1 MSQAASVSGSINGH
15 APDARSL
22 AKVPTG
28 IAGLDEITGG
38 GIPQGRT
45 TLVCGSAGC
54 GKTLFAMEFLVRG
67 ATQFGEPGV
76 CMTFEET
83 GDDLTKNIRSLGF
96 DLDELVAARKI
107 MVDFVK
113 VERSEID
120 EAGEYNL
127 DGLFIRL
134 GLAIDATGAKRVVLD
149 TLETL
154 FSGFSNQSILRSELR
169 RLFGWLKEK
178 GVTAVITGE
187 RGDGQLTRQG
197 LEEYVSDCVI
207 LLDHRVN
214 DQVSTRRLRIVKYRG
229 TSHGTNEYPFLIDEE
244 GISVVPL
251 SSLGMG
257 ESASHE
263 RIASGVPR
271 LDEMLGGKGFFRGS
285 SILISGTA
293 GTGKSSLL
301 ATAAAASCERG
312 ERVLYFALEESQNQI
327 CRNMASIGLDLKKWV
342 DAGLLVFHATRP
354 GLHGLEM
361 HLATMHKLVRT
372 HRPSMVLVD
381 PISGLSGSGTR
392 GEAAAMLVRLID
404 FLKSSGI
411 TAVCSNLTSGEEA
424 MEATDLGLSSIVDT
438 WILLRDIELAGER
451 NRGLYVLKSR
461 GMAHSNQIREF
472 LLTSHGIDLL
482 DVYVGQEGVLTGS
495 MRLAQ
500 EAREKAKLVA
510 DQAEAQRQ
518 ARVRERKRLAI
529 EAQIAALQ
537 LELQSTSEDEQ
548 VQAANE
554 VARVQELAEDR
565 TRMSASRQADAKP
578 VARVRTSSGKERT
591 S

>member
-1 MSQAASVSGSINGH
+1 MNAEGAGR
-15 APDARSL
+15 AL
-22 AKVPTG
+22 AKARTG

-38 GIPQGRT
+38 GVPKGRT

-54 GKTLFAMEFLVRG
+54 GKTMFAMEFLIRG

-83 GDDLTKNIRSLGF
+83 GDDLINNVRSLGF
-96 DLDELVAARKI
+96 DLDELVDARKVAI
-107 MVDFVK
+107 DHVK

-134 GLAIDATGAKRVVLD
+134 QLAIDAIGAKRVVLD
-149 TLETL
+149 TLEAL
-154 FSGFSNQSILRSELR
+154 FSGFTNQSVLRSELR
-169 RLFGWLKEK
+169 RLFGWLKEQ

-251 SSLGMG
+251 MSLGMG
-257 ESASHE
+257 SSVSDE
-263 RIASGVPR
+263 RISTGVPR
-271 LDEMLGGKGFFRGS
+271 LDSMLGGGGYFRGS
-285 SILISGTA
+285 SILVSGTA

-301 ATAAAASCERG
+301 AHASAASCERG
-312 ERVLYFALEESQNQI
+312 ERVLYFALEESESQI
-327 CRNMASIGLDLKKWV
+327 CRNMRSIGLDLKQHV
-342 DAGLLVFHATRP
+342 DAGLLRFHATRP
-354 GLHGLEM
+354 ALHGLEM

-372 HRPSMVLVD
+372 FQPRLVIVD
-381 PISGLSGSGTR
+381 PISGLVESGTR
-392 GEAAAMLVRLID
+392 GEAAAMLMRLVD

-411 TAVCSNLTSGEEA
+411 TAVFSNLTSGA
-424 MEATDLGLSSIVDT
+424 DATEATDLGLSSIVDT

-472 LLTSHGIDLL
+472 LLTGHGIDLL
-482 DVYVGQEGVLTGS
+482 DVYVGPEGVLTGS
-495 MRLAQ
+495 MRVAQ
-500 EAREKAKLVA
+500 EARE
-510 DQAEAQRQ
+510 QAAALARQRETEFKS
-518 ARVRERKRLAI
+518 RERERKRKVI

-537 LELQSTSEDEQ
+537 QELAVNEDE
-548 VQAANE
+548 ANIE
-554 VARVQELAEDR
+554 TAVESARVQVQSDDR
-565 TRMSASRQADAKP
+565 QRMSKSRQAD
-578 VARVRTSSGKERT
+578 VSGDGRVKLASRKGRTT
-591 S
+591 